1 MKLAE
6 YIKNNALEGN
16 ERLLALEKKLAGAG
30 NILYKI
36 YSPGDLEPDTDMLLS
51 VGGDGT
57 FLSASKRAGDTEIPV
72 LGVNLGRLGF
82 LSENAPEDVAKAILS
97 GKYEIENRSLLK
109 VEMPFEKEIYP
120 YALNEVCLHRQGA
133 SILGIDLSIDGHML
147 PQFYADGILV
157 ATSSGSTAYSLSVG
171 GPICT
176 PEAKVFIV
184 SPVAPHNLNVRP
196 IVVPDSSNIS
206 ISLVSRD
213 PNVMLSIDNRSI
225 PVPKDTTFTI
235 SMAQFS
241 LKRVRLP
248 RSGFVKA
255 LTEKLFW
262 GEDKRNGNGQ

>member
-16 ERLLALEKKLAGAG
+16 ERLLALEEKLAGAG

-82 LSENAPEDVAKAILS
+82 LSENSP
-97 GKYEIENRSLLK
+97 EIENRSLLK
-109 VEMPFEKEIYP
+109 VEMPFEKEIYQ

-196 IVVPDSSNIS
+196 IVVPDSSSIS

>member
-1 MKLAE
+1 MKIAE
-6 YIKNNALEGN
+6 YIKNSALKGRERLSALES
-16 ERLLALEKKLAGAG
+16 ELVSAGVS
-30 NILYKI
+30 LYRI
-36 YSPGDLEPDTDMLLS
+36 ESSEDLERDTDMLLS

-57 FLSASKRAGDTEIPV
+57 FLSASKRVGDREIPI

-82 LSENAPEDVAKAILS
+82 LSEHAPEDVAGPIIS
-97 GKYEIENRSLLK
+97 GNYEIESRALLR
-109 VEMPFEKEIYP
+109 VEMPFENEIYP
-120 YALNEVCLHRQGA
+120 YALNEVCIHRQGA
-133 SILGIDLSIDGHML
+133 SILGIIVSIDGQTL

-176 PEAKVFIV
+176 PEAGVFVI

-196 IVVPDSSNIS
+196 IVVPDSSSIS

-213 PNVMLSIDNRSI
+213 SDVMLSIDNRSI
-225 PVPKDTTFTI
+225 PVPKDTTFTV

-241 LKRVRLP
+241 LRRVRLP
-248 RSGFVKA
+248 GSSFVKA

>member
-1 MKLAE
+1 M
-6 YIKNNALEGN
+6 
-16 ERLLALEKKLAGAG
+16 
-30 NILYKI
+30 
-36 YSPGDLEPDTDMLLS
+36 
-51 VGGDGT
+51 
-57 FLSASKRAGDTEIPV
+57 

-196 IVVPDSSNIS
+196 IVVPDSSSIS

-213 PNVMLSIDNRSI
+213 PSVMLSIDNRSI

>member
-6 YIKNNALEGN
+6 YIKNSALQGN
-16 ERLLALEKKLAGAG
+16 ERLSALENKLAAAG
-30 NILYKI
+30 VKLYRI
-36 YSPGDLEPDTDMLLS
+36 NSPGEMEPDTDMLLS
-51 VGGDGT
+51 IGGDGT
-57 FLSASKRAGDTEIPV
+57 FLSASKRVGETEIPV

-82 LSENAPEDVAKAILS
+82 LSENAPEDVADPILA
-97 GKYEIENRSLLK
+97 GNYEIEHRALLR
-109 VEMPFEKEIYP
+109 VEMPFEHDIYP
-120 YALNEVCLHRQGA
+120 YALNEVCIHRQGP
-133 SILGIDLSIDGHML
+133 SIIGIILSIDGQTL

-157 ATSSGSTAYSLSVG
+157 ATSSGSTAYSLSAG

-176 PEAKVFIV
+176 PEARVFVIT
-184 SPVAPHNLNVRP
+184 PIAPHNLNVRP
-196 IVVPDSSNIS
+196 IVVPRSSTIS

-213 PNVMLSIDNRSI
+213 SNVMLSIDNRSI
-225 PVPKDTTFTI
+225 PVPKDTTFTV